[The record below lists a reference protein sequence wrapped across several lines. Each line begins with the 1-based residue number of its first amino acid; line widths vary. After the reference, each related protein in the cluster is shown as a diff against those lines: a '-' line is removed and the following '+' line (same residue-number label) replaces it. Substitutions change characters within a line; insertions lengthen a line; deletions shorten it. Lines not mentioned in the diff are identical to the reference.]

1 MKLIEIDDLGDFHLI
16 AADSEQQALDYW
28 YRELAGEEPPANIQT
43 RIVPDDELVGIWDEE
58 TDMNE
63 VKTASEWVLGFAKP
77 TVISTTCY

>member
-16 AADSEQQALDYW
+16 AADSEQQALDHW

-58 TDMNE
+58 TDTNE
-63 VKTASEWVLGFAKP
+63 VKVASEWVLGLTKP
-77 TVISTTCY
+77 TVVSTTCC